1 MLKLDIN
8 FETNVKINN
17 SRIIFVG
24 EILKK
29 TINQFM

>member
-24 EILKK
+24 VILKR
-29 TINQFM
+29 T